1 MPAALR
7 KKVLRDIFHRKT
19 RTLLTIIGIAIGII
33 GLSAINIA
41 SSQFEQSLAFSSN
54 VTSQAD
60 IQIYTDPTSPT
71 LAHVIQQQPNVLTV
85 QAQGSIVTSWAI
97 GQDHEVIQVFGILD
111 FAHMTIGRFK
121 LVEGHLPGPGQVIL
135 DESDHSLTDVH
146 IGDPVSIQ
154 VGKIYKSLTV
164 SGFEITQG
172 QPQAALAGRAFGYMN
187 EPSFE
192 TFFNRPGVTNFALRV
207 KNYDQRYQ
215 TLTQLSQV
223 MDQHKAPVQGSSVGR
238 DDTVSQIANG
248 IFGIMDV
255 LSAIAVLLS
264 VILLLGTIMA
274 LLTEQIQAIGTMKAV
289 GGGRGKIMRHYL
301 ALVGAYATIGTIVGI
316 AVGITGGYLL
326 ARLLGGLVSLD
337 IGPLQVQPWQ
347 ILEAVAVGIGIP
359 LLSALIPVYMGT
371 RITVKQALSGYGTD
385 NTANQSSRGWS
396 SITQALFGWLPQT
409 FQFGTRG
416 VFRKRLRT
424 ALTLLTLAVAGAA
437 FLAVQTANYSFN
449 TYLNQVYN
457 VYHFDTM
464 ISLDDAI
471 PLTRY
476 QQVLSSVQG
485 VGRIESLSQDK
496 ATTNW
501 GDAALTGVQI
511 DTQIYQ
517 HNLTAGRW
525 FTNADHNVAIISQD
539 AADKSG
545 LKVGN
550 TISFTFGVHNIQ
562 WHIIGITRDFSD
574 IGPGNFGVL
583 LAPITQIN
591 AIFGAPGN
599 YSQEAMIQSSL
610 HNPTQADIDALAQRV
625 DTAMSNAGILAS
637 INTPQDLINQSQ
649 SKYQTIYTL
658 LDLVAIIIA
667 LVGSV
672 GLANTL
678 VMSVLERRREIG
690 ILRSMGAVGRKV
702 AQVFWAEGITLGGLA
717 WVLALLLGFPASWGL
732 LQIQAQLLAPVPFAF
747 NPLNLLWMLAA
758 IFILA
763 SLACIGPVFA
773 ASRVK
778 ISQTLRYE

>member
-1 MPAALR
+1 MPALR
-7 KKVLRDIFHRKT
+7 KKVLRDILHRKA

-54 VTSQAD
+54 ITSQTD

-71 LAHVIQQQPNVLTV
+71 LASVIQRQPNVLSV

-97 GQDHEVIQVFGILD
+97 GQDHEVIQVLGILD
-111 FAHMTIGRFK
+111 FSHMSIGRFK
-121 LVEGHLPGPGQVIL
+121 LVAGHLPGPGQVIL
-135 DESDHSLTDVH
+135 DESDQTLSDIH
-146 IGDPVSIQ
+146 IGSPISIQ
-154 VGKIYKSLTV
+154 VGKVYKSLTI

-172 QPQAALAGRAFGYMN
+172 LPQVALAGRAYGYMN
-187 EPSFE
+187 EASFE
-192 TFFNRPGVTNFALRV
+192 TFFNTPGVTNFALRV
-207 KNYDQRYQ
+207 KDYGQRYQ

-223 MDQHKAPVQGSSVGR
+223 MDQHKTPILGSNVGR
-238 DDTVSQIANG
+238 DDSVSQIANG
-248 IFGIMDV
+248 LFGIMDV
-255 LSAIAVLLS
+255 LSVIAIFLS

-274 LLTEQIQAIGTMKAV
+274 LLTEQVQAIGTMKAV

-301 ALVGAYATIGTIVGI
+301 VLVSAYAAIGTAVGI

-326 ARLLGGLVSLD
+326 ARYLGSLVSLD
-337 IGPLQVQPWQ
+337 IGPLQVEAWQ
-347 ILEAVAVGIGIP
+347 IAEAIAVGIGVP
-359 LLSALIPVYMGT
+359 LLAALIPVYLGT
-371 RITVKQALSGYGTD
+371 RITVKQALSGYGVE
-385 NTANQSSRGWS
+385 NTAHQGQRGWS
-396 SITQALFGWLPQT
+396 RVLYAPFGWLSQT
-409 FQFGTRG
+409 FQFGIRG

-424 ALTLLTLAVAGAA
+424 ALTLLTLAISGAA

-449 TYLNQVYN
+449 TFLNQVYT

-464 ISLDDAI
+464 VSLDDAI
-471 PLTRY
+471 PLSRY
-476 QQVLSSVQG
+476 QQVLSSVPG

-496 ATTNW
+496 ATTDW

-511 DTQIYQ
+511 NTQIYQ
-517 HNLTAGRW
+517 HDLTAGRW
-525 FTNADHNVAIISQD
+525 FTTADQHVAIISQD

-545 LKVGN
+545 LKVGDAITF
-550 TISFTFGVHNIQ
+550 TIGVHKVQ

-591 AIFGAPGN
+591 AIFGMPGD
-599 YSQEAMIQSSL
+599 YSQQAMIQSSI
-610 HNPTQADIDALAQRV
+610 HAPTQAEIDDLAQRV
-625 DTAMSNAGILAS
+625 DNAMSNAGILAS
-637 INTPQDLINQSQ
+637 INTPQSLIDQAQ

-672 GLANTL
+672 GLANAL

-690 ILRSMGAVGRKV
+690 ILRSMGAVSRKV
-702 AQVFWAEGITLGGLA
+702 AQVFWAEGLTLGGLA
-717 WVLALLLGFPASWGL
+717 WVLALILGLPASWGL

-747 NPLNLLWMLAA
+747 NPLYLVWMLVA
-758 IFILA
+758 IFVLA

-773 ASRVK
+773 ATRVK
-778 ISQTLRYE
+778 IAQTLRYE